1 MQRDLKSFLL
11 KKIDPVQVYQD
22 ILDYQSGQNVLCPFH
37 SDKNPSASVRDKDGA
52 FYCHSC
58 GKKFSSFVGFFEAYF
73 KIPFKTAMHRLY
85 GRYVAPIIPLRRVY
99 GWHKELLGKER
110 VVDYIETKRGINEA
124 TIKFFKLGWTG
135 ERISIPIFNEYGI
148 CCNVRLYHP
157 RKEPKIISFR
167 KGYGAARLFPIEKWR
182 EDEQETLLVEGE
194 WDAILAWQ
202 MGYNVLTS
210 TGGANSWTPEF
221 SKLLKGKDVVIFYDA
236 DKAGNSG
243 ARKVA
248 KRIGGTSKSYAVVTE
263 RPAGIAATS
272 GYKDLTDYV
281 CKAGKSRGDIDR
293 IISVVPRTG
302 NGKLDTARRV
312 ESETEEIL
320 EVKIHEASRS
330 SIFYRPIRTTC
341 HVAGKR
347 LTPYLPPK
355 SVRIKCRMDR
365 GKLCQTC
372 HMLPHRGVRN
382 FTFKATDS
390 RILGL
395 VDASDITIKRVA
407 RDIGKIPSVCSTTV
421 ETLSTFNIE
430 EITVIPPIDEA
441 GGHYTARLAY
451 YVGHGLPSNRSYT
464 FEGYT
469 VPHPKDQSATHIFT
483 EATPATSNLE
493 TYVANPNIIQR
504 LRKFNPGS
512 GGIIGRLKSIEGY
525 LSTNITKIINRRSMH
540 LAIDL
545 VFHSPIR
552 FAFNG
557 ETVKKG
563 WLEVAIIGDTRCG
576 KGYVAT
582 ELVRFYGLGEIATAE
597 NCSFAGLVGG
607 IMKTGNNMSI
617 SWGLIP
623 RNTDRLVVID
633 ETSGLSTSDI
643 ARMTRVRSEGIAEIY
658 KIQSEATQA
667 RTRIIWLSN
676 ARTGRPVNTYAYG
689 VETVPELFGK
699 SEDVSKLDYALV
711 VSSGE
716 VRPEVINALRH
727 IEDNE
732 KVPYEREDFR
742 NLIMWI
748 WTRSPD
754 QIFFTP
760 EATKLILSS
769 AMDLGRKYHPSI
781 PLIQIED
788 VRVKIARISAAIA
801 GRVFSA
807 DKSGANLI
815 VTEESVHAALSFL
828 SSIYNQQPTSYLSYS
843 ESQYEATTIPNE
855 AGVVRIISEVGKFR
869 HSLVQGLLETKT
881 ISVTDVADFMN
892 CDKFTAKELV
902 GELVRARCLQKEY
915 SFYVKRPAFINLLR
929 GMQ

>member
-1 MQRDLKSFLL
+1 MRRDLKALL
-11 KKIDPVQVYQD
+11 LEKVNPVQVYED
-22 ILDYQSGQNVLCPFH
+22 ILGGYESGQNVLCPFH
-37 SDKNPSASVRDKDGA
+37 SDSNPSASVREKDGA

-58 GKKFSSFVGFFEAYF
+58 GKKFSSFVGFFEAYY
-73 KIPFKTAMHRLY
+73 KIPYQTAMHRLHH
-85 GRYVAPIIPLRRVY
+85 RYIAPVVPLRRVY
-99 GWHKELLGKER
+99 GWHKELWKRKKVIE
-110 VVDYIETKRGINEA
+110 YIEDKRGISET
-124 TIKFFKLGWTG
+124 TIKFFKLGWNG
-135 ERISIPIFNEYGI
+135 ERITIPIFNEYGT
-148 CCNVRLYHP
+148 CLNVRLYHP
-157 RKEPKIISFR
+157 RRTPKIISFR
-167 KGYGAARLFPIEKWR
+167 KGYGSARLFPIEKWR
-182 EDEQETLLVEGE
+182 EDEQETILVEGE

-210 TGGANSWTPEF
+210 TGGANSWTPQF

-236 DKAGNSG
+236 DKAGREG
-243 ARKVA
+243 A
-248 KRIGGTSKSYAVVTE
+248 KRVGKSISGVGKTVSIVSEKPRGVRETSK
-263 RPAGIAATS
+263 
-272 GYKDLTDYV
+272 DLSDYV
-281 CKAGKSRGDIDR
+281 VKDGINTQS
-293 IISVVPRTG
+293 ISTHLRHSEHVGGV
-302 NGKLDTARRV
+302 NGSKRV
-312 ESETEEIL
+312 ESETEETI
-320 EVKIHEASRS
+320 EVKIHDASKS
-330 SIFYRPIRTTC
+330 SIFYRPIRTTA

-355 SVRIKCRMDR
+355 KVRIKCRMDR

-372 HMLPHRGVRN
+372 HMLPHKGVRS
-382 FTFKATDS
+382 FDFKATDS
-390 RILGL
+390 RVLGL
-395 VDASDITIKRVA
+395 IDSSDFSIKRVA
-407 RDIGKIPSVCSTTV
+407 RDIARIPPGCTTTV

-451 YVGHGLPSNRSYT
+451 YIGHGLPSNRSYS

-469 VPHPKDQSATHIFT
+469 IPHPKDQSATHIFT
-483 EATPATSNLE
+483 EAIPAQSSLE
-493 TYVANPNIIQR
+493 TYIAKPGILER
-504 LRKFNPGS
+504 LRRFNPGS
-512 GGIIGRLKSIEGY
+512 GRIITRLKDIEEY
-525 LSTNITKIINRRSMH
+525 LSSSVTRIINRRSMH

-552 FAFNG
+552 FVFNG
-557 ETVKKG
+557 ELVKKG
-563 WLEVAIIGDTRCG
+563 WLEVAVIGDTRCG

-607 IMKTGNNMSI
+607 IMKSGNNMSI
-617 SWGLIP
+617 TWGLIP
-623 RNTDRLVVID
+623 RNTGRLVIID

-667 RTRIIWLSN
+667 RTRIVWLSN

-716 VRPEVINALRH
+716 VKAEVINAYRH
-727 IEDNE
+727 PSKDEE
-732 KVPYEREDFR
+732 EVPYEREDFR

-748 WTRSPD
+748 WTRTED

-760 EATKLILSS
+760 EATELILTS
-769 AMDLGRKYHPSI
+769 AMHLGRKYHPSI

-788 VRVKIARISAAIA
+788 VRIKLAKLSAAIA
-801 GRVFSA
+801 GRIFSA
-807 DKSGANLI
+807 DKSGTSLLI
-815 VTEESVHAALSFL
+815 TKECVEVALSFL
-828 SSIYNQQPTSYLSYS
+828 SSIYDRQPTSYLNYS
-843 ESQYEATTIPNE
+843 ENQYAATTIPNE
-855 AGVVRIISEVGKFR
+855 AAVTRLLYEAGKYR
-869 HSLVQGLLETKT
+869 ASLVQGLLDTKT
-881 ISVTDVADFMN
+881 LGITDVADFMN
-892 CDKFTAKELV
+892 CDKFVAKELI

-929 GMQ
+929 GMV